1 MQNNYI
7 KALAVKTYQEELTR
21 EYVISKKRPF
31 HPPSFTF
38 WFYHCVVVDSVHL
51 EFALNRGLLGKNVYI
66 SYCYY
71 IELNYF

>member
-38 WFYHCVVVDSVHL
+38 GFII
-51 EFALNRGLLGKNVYI
+51 ALLLI
-66 SYCYY
+66 QF
-71 IELNYF
+71 I